1 MASCG
6 EILSHL
12 HILGEKV
19 YESAFIYKLYH
30 SLGKSSLC
38 WMALQNKTKQKQKKI
53 ATRFAFG
60 IPQLLLSPFE
70 VTKL

>member
-19 YESAFIYKLYH
+19 YESAFIYKIYH

-38 WMALQNKTKQKQKKI
+38 WMALQNKTKQTKI

-60 IPQLLLSPFE
+60 TPQLLLSPFE